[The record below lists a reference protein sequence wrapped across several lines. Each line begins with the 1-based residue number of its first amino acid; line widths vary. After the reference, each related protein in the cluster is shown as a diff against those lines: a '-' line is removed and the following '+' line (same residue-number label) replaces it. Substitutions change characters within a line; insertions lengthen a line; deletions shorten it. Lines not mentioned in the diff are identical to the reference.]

1 MMKYGFLTGFMYHV
15 GTCVGEFL
23 QDEEKKSFAPMTLPE
38 IVKDYVCH
46 SNFLDRFFL
55 RRNIRQYIKNNL
67 TSDRLEYAYP
77 FEYDLAFP
85 EDYFEGDL
93 HVFLTN
99 VLSLLDSE
107 RKSRV
112 RKFFSR

>member
-23 QDEEKKSFAPMTLPE
+23 QDEEKESFAPMTLPE
-38 IVKDYVCH
+38 IVKDYVDH
-46 SNFLDRFFL
+46 SSFLDRFFL

-67 TSDRLEYAYP
+67 TSDRLKYAYP

-93 HVFLTN
+93 HVFLKN
-99 VLSLLDSE
+99 VVFLLDGASKP
-107 RKSRV
+107 RIK
-112 RKFFSR
+112 KIL